1 MFKKIRPLAV
11 LALSLSISLS
21 LSSCRRDS
29 SSPVVTH
36 PPATMTET
44 PQLEEI
50 IDDSP
55 PITTLN
61 IGTFADS
68 GFSVRTVSYCGND
81 NVVALFIGDNASYA
95 AVINIDEQKIINRIE
110 LSDDENY
117 MALHPRLPCLRI
129 AELKEL
135 SPEEYSGDKYL
146 FTETADS
153 RICFFYPDGS
163 FRQFFS
169 QAVPITDFP
178 MLVGNT
184 IITSRDGGLSDAQT
198 GEIYISDYDDENVNY
213 NAAFALDDNRFIY
226 TKTDFSGD
234 TANCG
239 FGIYDLSSHT
249 DRLITEGMF
258 FPITAKGNS
267 VFSQGTADTGSSH
280 IYAADIETGENVIF
294 CDIPAPADTAAG
306 NYIFAPADGA
316 FIGILHGDNA
326 ENIRITLVDTDS
338 GQNFFSTPIPFSE
351 TAFAS
356 ENYICAMNYDN
367 CMLYMIRRPD
377 KYM

>member
-1 MFKKIRPLAV
+1 MFKKIFSLAV
-11 LALSLSISLS
+11 LAVLALS

-44 PQLEEI
+44 PQIQEI
-50 IDDSP
+50 TDDTP

-68 GFSVRTVSYCGND
+68 GFSARTVSYCGND
-81 NVVALFIGDNASYA
+81 NVIALFIGDNASYA

-117 MALHPRLPCLRI
+117 MTLHPRLPCLKI
-129 AELKEL
+129 AKLNEH

-146 FTETADS
+146 FTESADS

-169 QAVPITDFP
+169 PAVPIPDFP

-184 IITSRDGGLSDAQT
+184 IITSRDGGLTDAQT
-198 GEIYISDYDDENVNY
+198 GEIYIPAYDDENVTY
-213 NAAFALDDNRFIY
+213 NAAFAFDDNRFIY

-234 TANCG
+234 AANCG
-239 FGIYDLSSHT
+239 FGIYDLSSRT

-258 FPITAKGNS
+258 FPITAKGNR
-267 VFSQGTADTGSSH
+267 VFSQGTADTDSRH

-294 CDIPAPADTAAG
+294 WDIPAPADTAAG

-326 ENIRITLVDTDS
+326 ENSRITLVDTDS
-338 GQNFFSTPIPFSE
+338 GQNFFSTSIPFSE

-356 ENYICAMNYDN
+356 DNYICAMNYDD
-367 CMLYMIRRPD
+367 CMLYMIRLPD
-377 KYM
+377 KDM